1 MANTPSSRLR
11 TQKYRDFLRQRGLRP
26 VQLWVPDLRAAG
38 RIAEIQRQCQL
49 VNQADQ
55 AENLMAWVEDVSIFD
70 NESLG

>member
-26 VQLWVPDLRAAG
+26 VQLWVPDLRATG

-55 AENLMAWVEDVSIFD
+55 AESLMAWVEDVSIFD
-70 NESLG
+70 NESPG